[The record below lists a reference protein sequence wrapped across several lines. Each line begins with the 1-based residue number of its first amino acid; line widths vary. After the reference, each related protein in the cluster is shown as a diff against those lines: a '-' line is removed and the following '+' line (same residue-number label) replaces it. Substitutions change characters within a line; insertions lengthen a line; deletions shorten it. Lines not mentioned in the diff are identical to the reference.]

1 MDTAAFDM
9 FDDAE
14 SANKSMLEC
23 HLPTFNGSADQLNSA
38 LKVASGQFGMSV
50 HAEVPLIVSDDVCG
64 WPALTRY
71 TFSGSDRALINAETL
86 FGSRVEEPQRTRN
99 AILLIL
105 LMVATFALPES
116 FVGLLM
122 VVAIIYC
129 GLPIWNRNRTNK
141 SRQKDLLNA
150 ASDIGPR

>member
-1 MDTAAFDM
+1 MGTAAIDM

-14 SANKSMLEC
+14 PANKNMLEC
-23 HLPTFNGSADQLNSA
+23 HLPSFNGSADQLNPA

-50 HAEVPLIVSDDVCG
+50 HAENPLLISDDVCG

-71 TFSGSDRALINAETL
+71 TFSGSDRAIINAETV
-86 FGSRVEEPQRTRN
+86 FGIRVVEPQRTKN

-105 LMVATFALPES
+105 LMVATFALPAS

-129 GLPIWNRNRTNK
+129 YLPIWNRDRTNK
-141 SRQKDLLNA
+141 SRQKNLLSA
-150 ASDIGPR
+150 TADIGPR